1 MNLKGAA
8 PETFGPVRSWLY
20 RAMAEPAL
28 APMHRRIG
36 AEVPIER
43 GRLLDVGCGP
53 GRLDR
58 LLAASRPELEVVG
71 LDESE
76 SMLRQAAMGP
86 SLPNLEFRLGTPASS
101 GFREEFD
108 FAVSVLSFHH
118 WEDPAAE
125 LEAVHAALRP
135 GGRFW
140 IYEPDP
146 EAPDD
151 AIRLDHAPLWGWLR
165 LPASLHRVLSRGHG
179 FTQRELDRVVR
190 PAVARSPFG
199 RLEAVRAG
207 STSRLVLRRQSQ
219 AAPA

>member
-8 PETFGPVRSWLY
+8 PETFGPVGSWLY
-20 RAMAEPAL
+20 RTMAEPAL

-76 SMLRQAAMGP
+76 SMLRQAAKGP
-86 SLPNLEFRLGTPASS
+86 PLPNLEFRLGTLSS
-101 GFREEFD
+101 TRFREDFD
-108 FAVSVLSFHH
+108 FALSVLSFHH
-118 WEDPAAE
+118 WEDPEAD
-125 LEAVHAALRP
+125 LEAAHTALRR

-140 IYEPDP
+140 IYEQDP
-146 EAPDD
+146 EAPDQE
-151 AIRLDHAPLWGWLR
+151 IRLDHAPIWGWLR
-165 LPASLHRVLSRGHG
+165 LPVPLQRSLSRGHG
-179 FTQRELDRVVR
+179 FTLSEADTVVE
-190 PAVARSPFG
+190 PVVTRSPFAG
-199 RLEAVRAG
+199 LAISRRGSTLRLE
-207 STSRLVLRRQSQ
+207 LRK
-219 AAPA
+219 